1 MIFCNNKIPFLVS
14 WTENQGMDHIAR
26 VSPIKVCLPPSS
38 CSKHWY
44 NSTCSELF
52 VDAIK
57 VVKGCKLS

>member
-1 MIFCNNKIPFLVS
+1 MIFCNNKIPFLVA

-26 VSPIKVCLPPSS
+26 VSPIKVGLPPSA
-38 CSKHWY
+38 CSKDWY
-44 NSTCSELF
+44 HSICSVLF